1 MFWIHESS
9 LVCQSKL
16 WTLSDFMTVG
26 DLVILKD
33 TYPTWM
39 FSVGLNKR
47 SLGLVTDTFELTDEV
62 EVYWFSLYKS
72 YTIKQSLLLKVESNE

>member
-1 MFWIHESS
+1 

-16 WTLSDFMTVG
+16 WTLSNSMKVG

-72 YTIKQSLLLKVESNE
+72 YTIKQSLLLKVQSNE